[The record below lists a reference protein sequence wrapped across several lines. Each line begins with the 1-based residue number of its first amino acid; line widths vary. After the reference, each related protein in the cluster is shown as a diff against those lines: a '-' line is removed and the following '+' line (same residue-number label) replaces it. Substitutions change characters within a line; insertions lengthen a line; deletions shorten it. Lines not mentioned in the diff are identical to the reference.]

1 MSDNSSHP
9 KIELNAFDV
18 DMLLAIIK
26 LFGSRSPS
34 SYSIWSYMKDEAI
47 RTGDRDK
54 FMAYKNVNKRIIK
67 LLNHGLISRIKTDKT
82 NVRDRKD
89 YKLNDVG
96 LTYLVPYF
104 LTHPTDIKVLVY
116 YMNYYEM
123 DKINFGRLLR
133 KEYTLAA
140 KALNAY
146 EKYSKSLDPDETF
159 IEVDEEVAQRL
170 KARKRKGESYKR
182 LLERLLDQWLSKT
195 ANEDL
200 SRKRKERSRIAGSS
214 S

>member
-1 MSDNSSHP
+1 
-9 KIELNAFDV
+9 
-18 DMLLAIIK
+18 
-26 LFGSRSPS
+26 
-34 SYSIWSYMKDEAI
+34 
-47 RTGDRDK
+47 
-54 FMAYKNVNKRIIK
+54 
-67 LLNHGLISRIKTDKT
+67 LNHGLISRIKTDKT

>member
-1 MSDNSSHP
+1 MSNSSSHP

-26 LFGSRSPS
+26 LFGTRSTS

-67 LLNHGLISRIKTDKT
+67 LLNHGLISRIKTDKS
-82 NVRDRKD
+82 NVRGRKD

-123 DKINFGRLLR
+123 DKNNFGRLLR
-133 KEYTLAA
+133 KEAA

-146 EKYSKSLDPDETF
+146 KNYSKSLDPDETF
-159 IEVDEEVAQRL
+159 IEFDEVAQRL
-170 KARKRKGESYKR
+170 KARKRKGESYDR
-182 LLERLLDQWLSKT
+182 LFERLLDQWLSKT

-200 SRKRKERSRIAGSS
+200 TKE
-214 S
+214 